1 MNKELLIEEIN
12 NLLPV
17 DNYDLRKNLNFEQ
30 PILDLEKNIKRAYY
44 GLLKYLPES
53 NSSNLKNQSISLIKK
68 LHEIRKV
75 KYKNLKPI
83 NKLNIIRQQG
93 RPSGLDIIKLLTEE
107 WIELFGDRK
116 GFNDRGL
123 VAGIGRI
130 GGRSVVLI
138 AHERGKT
145 PISKMKRHFGMAYP
159 GGYRKAL
166 RLMKHANQFNLPI
179 LTFIDTAGAWAGLD
193 AEHFGQSE
201 AIALNLREM
210 FNLNVPIISTVI
222 GEGGSGGALAISIAD
237 YLIMFEYSIYSV
249 ASPEACSAILWKD
262 RSRYVEASESLKITA
277 EDLKILGII
286 DEIIEEPIGGSQ
298 SNPLFT
304 IKNLKEILINKIKEL
319 ENLSDIERKD
329 NRYKKFRNLGVF
341 YEK

>member
-1 MNKELLIEEIN
+1 MN
-12 NLLPV
+12 NLLSV
-17 DNYDLRKNLNFEQ
+17 DTYDLRKSLNFEQ
-30 PILDLEKNIKRAYY
+30 PILDLEKNIKRAFYVIR
-44 GLLKYLPES
+44 KYLAKTKYS
-53 NSSNLKNQSISLIKK
+53 NFQNQSINLINK
-68 LHEIRKV
+68 LREIRKA

-166 RLMKHANQFNLPI
+166 RLMQHANQFNLPI

-262 RSRYVEASESLKITA
+262 RSRYIEASECLKITA
-277 EDLKILGII
+277 DDLKILGII

-298 SNPLFT
+298 INPLST
-304 IKNLKEILINKIKEL
+304 IKNLKEVLINKINEL
-319 ENLSDIERKD
+319 EKISDLERRD
-329 NRYKKFRNLGVF
+329 RRYNKFRKIGVF
-341 YEK
+341 YE